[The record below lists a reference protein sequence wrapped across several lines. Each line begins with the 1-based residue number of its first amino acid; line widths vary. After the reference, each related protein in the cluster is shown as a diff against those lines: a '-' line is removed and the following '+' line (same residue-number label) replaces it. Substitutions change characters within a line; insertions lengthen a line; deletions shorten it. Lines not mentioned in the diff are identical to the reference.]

1 MIKKSHDL
9 VILGGVAAG
18 TSAAAAAVREN
29 KEKDVVIYQKEP
41 FISYGGC
48 GLPYVITGDVE
59 NADDVIAFSPEKFE
73 EKKGAKVYTEH
84 EAYKIDFENKL
95 IYIKNLK
102 EEKEEIEVSY
112 DKLVISTGASP
123 IMPAFDAINEDGVFK
138 MRNPKDDKDILN
150 FIEKK
155 SPKKAV
161 VIGGG
166 FIGVET
172 TEGLLER
179 GLDVDLIE
187 GLGSLMGDMEP
198 ELHVDLLEKMKEEKV
213 RVHLNN
219 MVKNIVKKEEGFEV
233 QTDEKTI
240 KTDMVIVAIGVKPN
254 TQFLKDT
261 KINMLKN
268 GAITVNEKSETNIK
282 DVYAAGDCASVK
294 HLITKEDT
302 YFPLGTTANKQ
313 GKIAGKNAFSKEK
326 EEFKGIIGSFITKF
340 KNLEYTR
347 TGLTV
352 KVAKE
357 KGFDADAVVIKSKSR
372 AGYFKGSGAIK
383 MKMIFDKKTGK
394 ILGAHYIGKEVH
406 ARVNTM
412 VSLIHKN
419 STVFDLLNMDLPYAP
434 PFSPVW
440 DINLIAA
447 SQAIKK
453 I

>member
-1 MIKKSHDL
+1 MLKRSHDL

-18 TSAAAAAVREN
+18 TSAAAAAIREN

-48 GLPYVITGDVE
+48 GLPYAITGDVK
-59 NADDVIAFSPEKFE
+59 NVDDVIAFSPEEFE
-73 EKKGAKVYTEH
+73 KKKGAKVYTEH
-84 EAYKIDFENKL
+84 EAYDVDFDNKL
-95 IYIKNLK
+95 VYIRNS
-102 EEKEEIEVSY
+102 KEEIEVSY

-123 IMPAFDAINEDGVFK
+123 IIPGFDAIGNDGVFK
-138 MRNPKDDKDILN
+138 MRNPNDDKAILN

-161 VIGGG
+161 IIGGG

-172 TEGLLER
+172 AEGLLER
-179 GLDVDLIE
+179 GLQVDLIE
-187 GLGSLMGDMEP
+187 GLDSLMGDIEP
-198 ELHVDLLEKMKEEKV
+198 ELHEDLLAKMEEEKV
-213 RVHLNN
+213 KVHLNN
-219 MVKNIVKKEEGFEV
+219 MVKNIVKKEDGFEV
-233 QTDEKTI
+233 QTNNKSI
-240 KTDMVIVAIGVKPN
+240 NTDMVIVAIGVRPN
-254 TQFLKDT
+254 TQFLKDSG
-261 KINMLKN
+261 ISMLKN
-268 GAITVNEKSETNIK
+268 GAIIINEKSETNIK
-282 DVYAAGDCASVK
+282 DVYSAGDCASVK
-294 HLITKEDT
+294 HLITGEDT

-313 GKIAGKNAFSKEK
+313 GKIAGKNVFSTEK
-326 EEFKGIIGSFITKF
+326 DEFKGIIGSFITKF
-340 KNLEYTR
+340 KDLEYTR
-347 TGLTV
+347 TGLTL
-352 KVAKE
+352 KAAKE
-357 KGFDADAVVIKSKSR
+357 KGFDVDSVVIKSISR
-372 AGYFKGSGAIK
+372 AGYYTGGGRIK
-383 MKMIFDKKTGK
+383 MKMVFDKKTGR

-412 VSLIHKN
+412 VSLIYKN